1 MPLTKELLSDTISKA
16 ISLGSGRKFK
26 QSVELVFTFT
36 GFDKKAPEIRFRDAV
51 LLPKGVG
58 KPVKILVVAD
68 GGLRLTA
75 QKLGVYT
82 LGTDQLRNLGKR
94 DIKKV
99 ARKYDWFLVA
109 TEAMSLAGRILGPAL
124 GPRGKAPIPVPPQAN
139 LELLIRQYTSST
151 WLRNREQNWVGCRIG
166 TEDMS
171 IEDLAENA
179 VSVIE
184 FVKNKIKRP
193 LEGFVRIYVKTTMGP
208 TVEVLYT

>member
-36 GFDKKAPEIRFRDAV
+36 GFDKKAPEMRFRDAV

-193 LEGFVRIYVKTTMGP
+193 LEGSVRIYVKTTMGP